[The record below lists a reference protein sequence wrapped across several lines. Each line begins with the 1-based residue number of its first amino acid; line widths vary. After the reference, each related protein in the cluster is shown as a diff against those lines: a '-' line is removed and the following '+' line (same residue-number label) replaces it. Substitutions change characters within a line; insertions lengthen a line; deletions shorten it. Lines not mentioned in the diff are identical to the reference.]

1 MVPIIKVISVP
12 MAMMTVPITPVSS
25 HRGAGCCADSGT
37 SAAAY
42 DAPNDCTAQ
51 SRLRKGIRERYRHS
65 QSQ

>member
-1 MVPIIKVISVP
+1 MT
-12 MAMMTVPITPVSS
+12 MMTVPITPVSS

-42 DAPNDCTAQ
+42 DASNDCTAQ